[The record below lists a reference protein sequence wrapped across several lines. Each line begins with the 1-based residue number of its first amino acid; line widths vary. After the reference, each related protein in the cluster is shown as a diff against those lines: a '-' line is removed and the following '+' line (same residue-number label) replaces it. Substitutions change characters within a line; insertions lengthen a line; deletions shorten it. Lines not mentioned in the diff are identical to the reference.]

1 MYVCVCDSTDV
12 SIDLG
17 TKTVT
22 VTCDSGVCDVA
33 ALAPAVTAAGYEATL
48 VSDQGVAGNASAA
61 AGVVR
66 APLLSAPTSSST
78 SSVHSQAPVVPR
90 FGTTVLAVE
99 GMSCMGNCGGKV
111 QRALASVFGVAG
123 EAGC

>member
-1 MYVCVCDSTDV
+1 MCVYVCMYVCVCDSSDV

-48 VSDQGVAGNASAA
+48 VGGSGAPGPAA
-61 AGVVR
+61 TTTVQLSVPGMMCMGSCGSKVKKALGGVVG
-66 APLLSAPTSSST
+66 
-78 SSVHSQAPVVPR
+78 V
-90 FGTTVLAVE
+90 
-99 GMSCMGNCGGKV
+99 GG
-111 QRALASVFGVAG
+111 
-123 EAGC
+123 E